1 MFVGT
6 KSKATA
12 VTLFVI
18 VSVALSAAACP
29 TGSVVVKGRVE
40 NPPADAVVRVELIYS
55 QRQVE
60 DSADTTL
67 ESPSFTI
74 KVPFYTQSRG
84 SIVGFLEKCNRKPKT
99 VIVSLLQGDE
109 EHDSKTFDLVKDFD
123 SPFPNAY
130 TLRSP
135 LVLKSNDHQ

>member
-1 MFVGT
+1 MIVGT

-12 VTLFVI
+12 VTLFVV

-29 TGSVVVKGRVE
+29 TGSVVVKGHVE
-40 NPPADAVVRVELIYS
+40 NPPAKAVVRVELIYS

-67 ESPSFTI
+67 ENPSFTI

-84 SIVGFLEKCNRKPKT
+84 PVVNGLFEKCNRKPKT
-99 VIVSLLQGDE
+99 VIVRLLQGDE
-109 EHDSKTFDLVKDFD
+109 ERDSKTLDLVKDFD
-123 SPFPNAY
+123 SPFPDAY

-135 LVLKSNDHQ
+135 LVLKSNDH

>member
-1 MFVGT
+1 MIVGT
-6 KSKATA
+6 KSKATV
-12 VTLFVI
+12 VTSFV
-18 VSVALSAAACP
+18 VLSAALSSAACP

-40 NPPADAVVRVELIYS
+40 NPPAQAVVRVELIYS

-67 ESPSFTI
+67 DNPSFTI

-84 SIVGFLEKCNRKPKT
+84 PGFNGLFEKCNRKPKT
-99 VIVSLLQGDE
+99 VIVKLLQGDE
-109 EHDSKTFDLVKDFD
+109 EHASKTLDLAKDFD

-135 LVLKSNDHQ
+135 LILNGSDY